1 MLTSAV
7 SARTRCQH
15 VHIAR
20 GGGGDAYGR
29 IVTDGDWHKEEG
41 MNIRTKGEKKNACNP
56 RGLLRSN
63 ADCIAGKVRIMANM
77 GMRTAE
83 NAAGAVGDGGRGCHN
98 KITTRSQQDHGKVGT
113 AAHAGCS
120 AIRHTA
126 SSCISQPKRTAS
138 W

>member
-1 MLTSAV
+1 M
-7 SARTRCQH
+7 
-15 VHIAR
+15 
-20 GGGGDAYGR
+20 
-29 IVTDGDWHKEEG
+29 TDWDWHKEEG

-113 AAHAGCS
+113 AAHVVAMGGGYGGCYGKVGTAAHAGCS

-126 SSCISQPKRTAS
+126 SSCISQPTRTAS